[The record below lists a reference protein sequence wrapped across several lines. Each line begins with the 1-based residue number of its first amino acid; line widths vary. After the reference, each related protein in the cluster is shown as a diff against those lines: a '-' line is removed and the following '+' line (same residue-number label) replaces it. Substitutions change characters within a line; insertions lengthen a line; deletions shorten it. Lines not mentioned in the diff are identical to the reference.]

1 MWGLG
6 GGGEEKAKLYYVWH
20 VCKSAKCQ
28 KCKFVSRILSMI
40 VGRIVKITSSPC
52 SRLVRRIK
60 PRGKKMAAKNVWERR
75 PVFPRGLFT
84 VLLNEQGERGAT
96 RSLVLQFLGTFLN
109 YEL

>member
-1 MWGLG
+1 
-6 GGGEEKAKLYYVWH
+6 
-20 VCKSAKCQ
+20 
-28 KCKFVSRILSMI
+28 
-40 VGRIVKITSSPC
+40 
-52 SRLVRRIK
+52 
-60 PRGKKMAAKNVWERR
+60 MAAKNVWERR